1 MILNIMNKIN
11 VIRFIQIRIKK
22 KNKKINFQFQFK

>member
-11 VIRFIQIRIKK
+11 VIRFIQAYIKK
-22 KNKKINFQFQFK
+22 NEKINFQFQFK